1 MAIKY
6 LAGDRLIGTAA
17 ERAALTTGGADVS
30 LTFSGNTEAGE
41 TWSFASGM
49 SISGGQF
56 VANTSATGFSTYD
69 FNDSTFDAPDLSDTW
84 VIDFDI
90 TRVSGDHMDHPQL
103 AISSTNAAYN
113 RYSAQGS
120 DDRTLTLAY
129 MANGNTGDS
138 DSNANWN
145 IIGYKGSSG
154 VNTASPNDSSNPS
167 VQSFQQIFYRV
178 AMSVTTTRRM
188 TCGAWTTEAD
198 RDLGF
203 SNSTNRLFTPVE
215 GSDTAPS
222 DWADGNAFRYLIMEN
237 KNGNQCNWRMNDI
250 KILDGATTI
259 PAIVYPNLPAGTIF
273 EQTDDYKYYMWD
285 GSTTW
290 TVMVAN

>member
-6 LAGDRLIGTAA
+6 LAGERMVGTTA
-17 ERAALTTGGADVS
+17 ERAALETGGADVS

-56 VANTSATGFSTYD
+56 IANTSSNGFSTYD

-90 TRVSGDHMDHPQL
+90 TRVSGDHFDHPQL

-113 RYSAQGS
+113 RYAAHGS
-120 DDRTLTLAY
+120 DDRELTLAY
-129 MANGNTGDS
+129 MANGNTGS
-138 DSNANWN
+138 SASGAQWN
-145 IIGYKGSSG
+145 VIGYKGSNAVTVADS
-154 VNTASPNDSSNPS
+154 TPSPSQN
-167 VQSFQQIFYRV
+167 FTQQFYRV
-178 AMSVTTTRRM
+178 AMSVTTTRRI
-188 TCGAWTTEAD
+188 TSGIWTTAAD

-203 SNSTNRLFTPVE
+203 SNGTNRVWTGE
-215 GSDTAPS
+215 GSSTAPS

-250 KILDGATTI
+250 KIHDGATTI
-259 PAIVYPNLPAGTIF
+259 PAIVYPNLSNGTIF
-273 EQTDDYKYYMWD
+273 EDTTDGNHYMWNGTD
-285 GSTTW
+285 TW
-290 TVMVAN
+290 NEVT